1 MKSYWGQGIAT
12 VMMEEML
19 DWVVEYSTLSR
30 VELEVV
36 SVNKK
41 AHRLYEKFGFEEEG
55 RLKNG
60 VKISD
65 GYEDIVLMAKQ
76 IER

>member
-1 MKSYWGQGIAT
+1 MI
-12 VMMEEML
+12 EEML
-19 DWVVEYSTLSR
+19 DWVAEYSTLSR
-30 VELEVV
+30 VELEVF
-36 SVNKK
+36 SANNK
-41 AHRLYEKFGFEEEG
+41 ARRLYEKFGFEEEG

-60 VKISD
+60 VKIGD

>member
-19 DWVVEYSTLSR
+19 DWVKEYSTLSR

-36 SVNKK
+36 AVNKK
-41 AHRLYEKFGFEEEG
+41 ARRLYEKFGFEEEG
-55 RLKNG
+55 QLKNG
-60 VKISD
+60 VKIGD
-65 GYEDIVLMAKQ
+65 GYEDIVLMAKH

>member
-19 DWVVEYSTLSR
+19 DWVAEYSTLSR

-36 SVNKK
+36 AVNKK
-41 AHRLYEKFGFEEEG
+41 ARRLYEKFGFVEEG
-55 RLKNG
+55 LIKNG
-60 VKISD
+60 VKIGD

>member
-1 MKSYWGQGIAT
+1 MKII
-12 VMMEEML
+12 
-19 DWVVEYSTLSR
+19 DI
-30 VELEVV
+30 
-36 SVNKK
+36 
-41 AHRLYEKFGFEEEG
+41 EKYNFSKEQLLQFGFEEEG

-60 VKISD
+60 VKIGD

>member
-19 DWVVEYSTLSR
+19 DWVAEYSTLSR

-36 SVNKK
+36 SVNNK
-41 AHRLYEKFGFEEEG
+41 ARRLYEKFGFEEEG

-60 VKISD
+60 VKIGD

>member
-12 VMMEEML
+12 IMMEEML
-19 DWVVEYSTLSR
+19 DWVAEYSTLSR

-36 SVNKK
+36 AVNNK
-41 AHRLYEKFGFEEEG
+41 ARRLYEKFGFEEEG

-60 VKISD
+60 VKIGD

>member
-41 AHRLYEKFGFEEEG
+41 ARRLYEKFGFEEEG

-60 VKISD
+60 VKIGD
-65 GYEDIVLMAKQ
+65 GYEDIILMAKQ

>member
-1 MKSYWGQGIAT
+1 M
-12 VMMEEML
+12 
-19 DWVVEYSTLSR
+19 
-30 VELEVV
+30 

-60 VKISD
+60 LKIGD
-65 GYEDIVLMAKQ
+65 GYEDIILMAKQ